1 MFSTCSE
8 LTPRA
13 PIPDGRKEQIMQLCA
28 WAKKMQRRVKFIAAQ
43 KGGDS
48 YVQDV
53 FLTVP
58 PNFHYWKGKC
68 SEHRDALNW
77 PFESEW
83 SWRAFCPTWL
93 CLSRHTDYGHL
104 SFGTH
109 NTSLCGQM
117 GGCIWAYFSFDQR
130 FYTHGPLR
138 EDAHKECIWSGR
150 VGVPVLDPRIKF

>member
-1 MFSTCSE
+1 MRFYS
-8 LTPRA
+8 
-13 PIPDGRKEQIMQLCA
+13 
-28 WAKKMQRRVKFIAAQ
+28 KKMQRRVKFIPAQ

-93 CLSRHTDYGHL
+93 CLSRHTDYSHL

-117 GGCIWAYFSFDQR
+117 GGCIWTYFLFDQC
-130 FYTHGPLR
+130 FYPHGPLH
-138 EDAHKECIWSGR
+138 EDVHKECIWWWARGCTITWSKNQILR
-150 VGVPVLDPRIKF
+150 WVYFLKFCHLINDIRI